1 MIYDRTILDVSNA
14 KKIISKFQ
22 SLADWSSITEAE
34 INTLERGTYTRISLN
49 RVEEKVAELCRSF
62 RDIGYSFIDTETT
75 TDWDNTKYF
84 NKSQHKRFFSNIAY
98 LYNLFPLP
106 SDTPN
111 PPYFSSSGEYVY
123 GNITYALANDAEKIL
138 VDIEKLIDL
147 LKKSWYYSGEIYSGE
162 V

>member
-1 MIYDRTILDVSNA
+1 MIYNRTTLDVNDA
-14 KKIISKFQ
+14 KKIIAKFQ
-22 SLADWSSITEAE
+22 ALTDWSSITEAE
-34 INTLERGTYTRISLN
+34 INTLERGTYTSISLN
-49 RVEEKVAELCRSF
+49 RVEEKVAELCQIL

-84 NKSQHKRFFSNIAY
+84 NKSEHERFFSNIAY
-98 LYNLFPLP
+98 LHSIL
-106 SDTPN
+106 SISTDTPN
-111 PPYFSSSGEYVY
+111 PPYFSSGEYAY